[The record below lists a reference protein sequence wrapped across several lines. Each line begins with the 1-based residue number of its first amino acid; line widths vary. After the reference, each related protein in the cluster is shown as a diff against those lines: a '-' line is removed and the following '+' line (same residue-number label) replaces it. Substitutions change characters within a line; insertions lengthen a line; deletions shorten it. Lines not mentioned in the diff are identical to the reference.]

1 MGTLQ
6 HAARGQRVKA
16 CNPPGTAAV
25 DSRWNL
31 LGLQEAG
38 KHERP
43 TANEVNRSHLLQPFR
58 KPKSNPARFGEHQ
71 QRLFGVGDE
80 ARDG

>member
-1 MGTLQ
+1 MQ
-6 HAARGQRVKA
+6 HAAREQRVNA
-16 CNPPGTAAV
+16 VNPRGTLAAV
-25 DSRWNL
+25 DWRWNL

-43 TANEVNRSHLLQPFR
+43 TATEVNRSHLLRLFR
-58 KPKSNPARFGEHQ
+58 KPKSSFARFGEHQ